1 MSLFGFLLV
10 LALICILASLGGF
23 LAIRKEEKYKSGF
36 GRRMNG
42 ILFAAVIGFCILAV
56 ILWFNEFRRSQ
67 FIYVSFS
74 TALFY
79 YKVEVFDFLQLHLE
93 KVLALYFSLSY
104 FLYSKRTKE
113 RTAFYTVFSLISGF
127 DVVTVLSGVSFRGT
141 VVGAVLFFGMYIC
154 RLSLIGVVIFQ
165 TVFNFISLFKKGD
178 QGNSAP
184 EPSAAEDKTRD
195 KPRLKGVFAS
205 ALLIVFS
212 VATVLLSAV
221 LVLVVAVFTSEPYL
235 AKSERFEAAD
245 ASAKIEVCEVNIPGW
260 WDIEKRYVIYLNE
273 GLFAKKVHDL
283 VELSFHPTECEVLW
297 KEDEAVVVFRGL
309 SYPDK
314 KLCVEEYTVSLK
326 GEEK

>member
-1 MSLFGFLLV
+1 MSLFVFLLV
-10 LALICILASLGGF
+10 LALICILVSLGGF

-36 GRRMNG
+36 GRRLNG

-79 YKVEVFDFLQLHLE
+79 YKVELFDFLQLHLE

-113 RTAFYTVFSLISGF
+113 RTAFYTVFSLISVF

-141 VVGAVLFFGMYIC
+141 VGALLFLGRYIC
-154 RLSLIGVVIFQ
+154 RLSLIGIVIFQ

-184 EPSAAEDKTRD
+184 EPSAAEGKTRD

-205 ALLIVFS
+205 ASLVVFS
-212 VATVLLSAV
+212 VATVLVSAV
-221 LVLVVAVFTSEPYL
+221 SAFAVAVFTSEPYL
-235 AKSERFEAAD
+235 VKSERFEAAD
-245 ASAKIEVCEVNIPGW
+245 ASAKIEVCEVNVSRG

-283 VELSFHPTECEVLW
+283 VKLSFRPTECEVLW